1 MKSSPA
7 IKNGAYRY
15 PIQTDIR
22 RGTRYRVQM
31 TKPSGRVMSAAKMHS
46 ERQAMA
52 ITTDRSCSFGVEP
65 NVILIMAGNP
75 DAVWETYSPQRY
87 EYSSII
93 AGHPCHFPEIT
104 GIHPAMLKAP
114 GFKKN
119 AREFWQNFIEIMMV
133 LQITMKLLK

>member
-7 IKNGAYRY
+7 IRNGTYRY

-31 TKPSGRVMSAAKMHS
+31 TKPSGRVISAAKMHS

-52 ITTDRSCSFGVEP
+52 ITTDRSCSLGVEP
-65 NVILIMAGNP
+65 SVILIMAGNP
-75 DAVWETYSPQRY
+75 DAVWQTYSLEGY

-93 AGHPCHFPEIT
+93 MWNPCHFLICR
-104 GIHPAMLKAP
+104 AP
-114 GFKKN
+114 
-119 AREFWQNFIEIMMV
+119 V
-133 LQITMKLLK
+133 LRC